1 MNEDSIKGKI
11 IGPASISA
19 PSNNDQSVDLYEDQ
33 LTSVNEIN
41 SLPPASIDVAS
52 EMKDYTCMAP
62 NSSLEESSD
71 PAASISWQRK
81 EADGI
86 IMRQLVDVVSLLL
99 IFPCL

>member
-19 PSNNDQSVDLYEDQ
+19 PSTNDQSVDLYEDQ

-62 NSSLEESSD
+62 NSILEESSD

-99 IFPCL
+99 LFPCL